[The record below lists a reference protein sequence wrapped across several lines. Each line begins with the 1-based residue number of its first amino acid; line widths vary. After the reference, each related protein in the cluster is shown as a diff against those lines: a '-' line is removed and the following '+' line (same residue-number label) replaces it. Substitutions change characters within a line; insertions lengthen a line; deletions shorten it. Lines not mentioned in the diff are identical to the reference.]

1 MSNTSSDTAYINNL
15 LAGKS
20 QSYNSQARNM
30 QTVQTVPMMI
40 QTVPVQ
46 QQTQQLIQ
54 QQPQQQV
61 YESVY
66 EKTYSTR
73 AGPQVERIDQN
84 AANANK
90 NGTLY
95 RLLPSGRNANATQ
108 SQSFQVQST
117 QPIISSAP
125 TQVLSVPQQTQ
136 QQQFQQVPFQQVQQ
150 IPIQQA
156 PLPPQ
161 PSVLPVIQQVISV
174 PTNIAAQQGSA
185 NTFPTPPAFP
195 MGTPLVPAN
204 VVDYTMGDMIMPT
217 PNRLV
222 KHTLYLYNNGVNPFP
237 SFSRFILVIGNC
249 DTSGNYQQFVDQDN
263 LAEQYPNQTMP
274 FSYYY
279 QVDKSQLR
287 FECFS
292 SWTWNLDMNVGQ
304 NLVTNSPQINIY
316 DEVFIYPHEKLVKT
330 RELTRFNSL
339 NTDLPTQYTPIFG
352 YSNENDIFILL
363 PDIEICYIGQK
374 FNFYICRKVRNLYNP
389 ACLNCCEDDSCTI
402 PVPYQ
407 ALLHQYSVNIYI
419 FASDT
424 LNRRNHY
431 ISDNNVFD
439 GGLMIGPRVNHSDD
453 KSIYYLKLDN
463 ETYFNDFQCDCTDE
477 RVFSLNPRNM
487 FDYWKVEISVVTYR
501 NVKRFHV
508 DTALPPYTNNYQTP
522 ITMLPTVCGGLPDV
536 QTGLFSR
543 GVEVGS

>member
-1 MSNTSSDTAYINNL
+1 MSQISSESILINNL
-15 LAGKS
+15 LAGRRG
-20 QSYNSQARNM
+20 AA
-30 QTVQTVPMMI
+30 
-40 QTVPVQ
+40 Q
-46 QQTQQLIQ
+46 QQVQATPLLVQNVPTQTLQP
-54 QQPQQQV
+54 QQPQQVVQTTDNF
-61 YESVY
+61 YE
-66 EKTYSTR
+66 R
-73 AGPQVERIDQN
+73 AYVQRGGPPVERVRDN
-84 AANANK
+84 AATQNK
-90 NGTLY
+90 TNLY
-95 RLLPSGRNANATQ
+95 RLLPSSGRNIDVGQSANFQIQNTQ
-108 SQSFQVQST
+108 QST
-117 QPIISSAP
+117 QQIIPMQSLPA
-125 TQVLSVPQQTQ
+125 QQTVSNVQFQ
-136 QQQFQQVPFQQVQQ
+136 QQQQQQVPIQQMPSILPVVQQQVVS
-150 IPIQQA
+150 IPA
-156 PLPPQ
+156 VANVV
-161 PSVLPVIQQVISV
+161 S
-174 PTNIAAQQGSA
+174 QQGSA
-185 NTFPTPPAFP
+185 NTFPIPPLFP

-204 VVDYTMGDMIMPT
+204 IVDYTMGDMIVPT

-237 SFSRFILVIGNC
+237 SFSRYILVIGNC
-249 DTSGNYQQFVDQDN
+249 DTSGNYQQFVDQEN
-263 LAEQYPNQTMP
+263 LAEQYPNQTLP

-279 QVDKSQLR
+279 QTDKAQLR

-304 NLVTNSPQINIY
+304 NLVTNTPQINIY

-330 RELTRFNSL
+330 RQITRFNAL
-339 NTDLPTQYTPIFG
+339 NTDLPTQYNNVFG
-352 YSNENDIFILL
+352 YSNENDMFILL

-389 ACLNCCEDDSCTI
+389 ACLNCCEDDSCTV

-407 ALLHQYSVNIYI
+407 ALLHQYSINIYI

-439 GGLMIGPRVNHSDD
+439 GGLMVGPRVNYSDD

-487 FDYWKVEISVVTYR
+487 FDFWKVEITVVTYR

-508 DTALPPYTNNYQTP
+508 DTPLPPYTNNYQTP
-522 ITMLPTVCGGLPDV
+522 ITMLPTVCGSSPDV
-536 QTGLFSR
+536 GQGIFSR
-543 GVEVGS
+543 GVEVSN

>member
-46 QQTQQLIQ
+46 QQPQQLIQ

-73 AGPQVERIDQN
+73 SGPQVERIDQN

-136 QQQFQQVPFQQVQQ
+136 QQQFQQVPYQQVQQ
-150 IPIQQA
+150 VPIQQA

-174 PTNIAAQQGSA
+174 PTNIVAQQASA
-185 NTFPTPPAFP
+185 NTFPTTPAFP

-543 GVEVGS
+543 GIEVGS

>member
-1 MSNTSSDTAYINNL
+1 MSNVTSESALMNRMFTGRGNGNAQAL
-15 LAGKS
+15 
-20 QSYNSQARNM
+20 NSQIIL
-30 QTVQTVPMMI
+30 QP
-40 QTVPVQ
+40 VPVQ
-46 QQTQQLIQ
+46 GMQI
-54 QQPQQQV
+54 PQQATAETL
-61 YESVY
+61 YER
-66 EKTYSTR
+66 TYTQR
-73 AGPQVERIDQN
+73 TGPALERVNENATNQN
-84 AANANK
+84 RGN
-90 NGTLY
+90 LY
-95 RLLPSGRNANATQ
+95 RLLPNNKSNSNNTQ
-108 SQSFQVQST
+108 SQNINYTIQNAGNPPQYITQQTPV
-117 QPIISSAP
+117 QPIP
-125 TQVLSVPQQTQ
+125 V
-136 QQQFQQVPFQQVQQ
+136 QQFPIQPISVGVQQPVQQVVQQVVQTT
-150 IPIQQA
+150 
-156 PLPPQ
+156 
-161 PSVLPVIQQVISV
+161 
-174 PTNIAAQQGSA
+174 PTNVAGTA
-185 NTFPTPPAFP
+185 NTFQTPNTFP
-195 MGTPLVPAN
+195 MGTPLIPPN
-204 VVDYTMGDMIMPT
+204 IVDYTLGDMIMPT
-217 PNRLV
+217 ANRLV
-222 KHTLYLYNNGVNPFP
+222 KHTMYLYNNGVNPYP
-237 SFSRFILVIGNC
+237 SFSRYILVIGNC

-279 QVDKSQLR
+279 QIDKAQLR
-287 FECFS
+287 FDCFS

-304 NLVTNSPQINIY
+304 NLVTNTPQINIY

-407 ALLHQYSVNIYI
+407 ALLHQYSTNIYI

-439 GGLMIGPRVNHSDD
+439 GGLMIGPRISHSDD

-463 ETYFNDFQCDCTDE
+463 ETYFNDFQCDCTDDK
-477 RVFSLNPRNM
+477 VFSLNPRNM
-487 FDYWKVEISVVTYR
+487 FDFWKVEISVVTYR

-508 DTALPPYTNNYQTP
+508 DTPLPPYTNNYQTP
-522 ITMLPTVCGGLPDV
+522 ITMLPTACGNQPDIG
-536 QTGLFSR
+536 QGLFSR
-543 GVEVGS
+543 GVDV